1 MLKSSFAKALQ
12 GQLVQIFKQT
22 LAKILPSRVES
33 SSSQQG
39 KLVRLARVLALAA
52 MVMALNTMG
61 YTLASSLFVS
71 HVGTDGLPLSY
82 VLVGL
87 ASTPIYGVF
96 SRVADRVP
104 HPLLFRYWSVAAA
117 GVALLFRLL
126 LFWDM
131 QPIYYALFVGVYF
144 QWTLQL
150 DILLPTLIS
159 DYFTSREYNR
169 RAPFITMAQ
178 AVGGLLGGGLVSVL
192 ARFVATQ
199 DILLL
204 LPILYLLVLGQVWN
218 LEHREKPIPP
228 EETVQTGRGDSLRS
242 TDEPPPSPLRLA
254 EQYPIVKF
262 LAGST
267 FLWIVLYSLAE
278 YLYFDVYARTFA
290 DDPQGLTSFLGAFSA
305 ANSALQMLVL
315 FFLTRKLI
323 EKLGVAR
330 VNSIYPV
337 STFFS
342 FVGLWVFPSFPV
354 AVLAHFNSSTVDTAI
369 DQPAYTLVYN
379 PIPNRYLGQVR
390 AVTNGLCYSLGL
402 AVTGGLLWVARLYVS
417 FETIAL
423 VGMAVAAFFVGVRYK
438 LGQNYYRSLLSGL
451 RSKTDKLD
459 LEAVREGLMQL
470 PESQS
475 VQLAQMLSR
484 GDAKEKREALE
495 LAVYLRR
502 PSRLLT
508 EIDGLLAEADVSLR
522 RGILRFF
529 SKTTQDAGVTRYLRA
544 SLASAEEERQLMA
557 LEALVARKEALAVDD
572 LQRLSYSDRP
582 ALRALVAVVAQH
594 RGDLDDRLRL
604 HCAAVWQSDM
614 DDETKKVV
622 IRGIRHTGNPNTI
635 PQLLELLQDASVDV
649 QIEVLKGMAELT
661 AEGDETLGEL
671 AVRFL
676 EHPSPQVR
684 VAAIDLLGAIRLPQF
699 WEFLARGLEDLD
711 VNVRLRS
718 AAALANYEE
727 YNLERL
733 ARVYLF
739 GARADVSEAAVAA
752 IANVQT
758 SQALHFL
765 EDYLQQDYEAAESIQ
780 LWWQRIPARSES
792 WQPLVMVFRDRSQRI
807 VNRVF
812 HVLSCLGSR
821 HALMEVRQML
831 HARDERKRANAVE
844 TLASIP
850 HRRYVMPILPLVEY
864 PEGRSP
870 VAELDADRAKLV
882 LEELLGSEDR
892 WVRVGT
898 LLVWTAYR
906 YPLPETVKRERDRIV
921 KSVVKEAFAAAATGQ
936 ISDFSIGRVL
946 FLKTTPLFRDL
957 SLDEVWSLDR
967 GFQLKTYEEGEVVCR
982 EGEVG
987 NTLYVLYRGQLRV
1000 TSSMEEEERYLTSG
1014 SYFGDS
1020 GLFGDVPYGATAIA
1034 DSASQLLCLTK
1045 DSFDVLIDIL
1055 PKLPSCFALATFN
1068 SEF

>member
-1 MLKSSFAKALQ
+1 MVKSSFAKALQ
-12 GQLVQIFKQT
+12 GQLVQAIEKI
-22 LAKILPSRVES
+22 LAKVSGGRLSVG
-33 SSSQQG
+33 SSQTG
-39 KLVRLARVLALAA
+39 KLARLARILVLAGT
-52 MVMALNTMG
+52 VMALNTMG

-71 HVGTDGLPLSY
+71 HIGASGLPLSY

-87 ASTPIYGVF
+87 ASMPVYGVF
-96 SRVADRVP
+96 ARVADRIP

-126 LFWDM
+126 LFWDV
-131 QPIYYALFVGVYF
+131 QPIYYALYIGVYF

-178 AVGGLLGGGLVSVL
+178 AVGGLLGGGLVSLL
-192 ARFVATQ
+192 ASFVATP

-204 LPILYLLVLGQVWN
+204 LPVLYLLVLVQVWH
-218 LEHREKPIPP
+218 LERREKPIPS
-228 EETVQTGRGDSLRS
+228 EETERQ
-242 TDEPPPSPLRLA
+242 TDEPPPSPLQLA
-254 EQYPIVKF
+254 QQFPIVKF

-267 FLWIVLYSLAE
+267 FLWILLYSLAE
-278 YLYFDVYARTFA
+278 YLYFGIYAETFA
-290 DDPQGLTSFLGAFSA
+290 DNPQGLTSFLGGFSA
-305 ANSALQMLVL
+305 VNCALQMLLL

-323 EKLGVAR
+323 ERLGVAR

-337 STFFS
+337 ATFFS
-342 FVGLWVFPSFPV
+342 FLGLWLFPSFPV
-354 AVLAHFNSSTVDTAI
+354 AVLAHFNNSTIDTAI

-402 AVTGGLLWVARLYVS
+402 ALTGGLLWVAALYVNLQ
-417 FETIAL
+417 TIAL
-423 VGMAVAAFFVGVRYK
+423 VGLLVGAFFVGVRYK

-459 LEAVREGLMQL
+459 LKAVREGLVQL

-475 VQLAQMLSR
+475 AQLAQMLKR
-484 GDAKEKREALE
+484 GETKEKKEALE
-495 LAVYLRR
+495 LATYLRK

-508 EIDGLLAEADVSLR
+508 EIDALLSEADVSLQR
-522 RGILRFF
+522 RILSFF
-529 SKTTQDAGVTRYLRA
+529 SKTTQDTGVTRYLRDC
-544 SLASAEEERQLMA
+544 LASSDEERQLMA
-557 LEALVARKEALAVDD
+557 LEALMARRNPLDAKD
-572 LQRLSYSDRP
+572 LERLSHSDRP
-582 ALRALVAVVAQH
+582 TIRALVAVVAQQ
-594 RGDLDDRLRL
+594 RGDLEEALRQR
-604 HCAAVWQSDM
+604 CAEIWQSDM

-622 IRGIRHTGNPNTI
+622 IRGIRHTGNPSMI
-635 PQLLELLQDASVDV
+635 PQLLELLQGASVDV
-649 QIEVLKGMAELT
+649 QIEVLKGMAELKPD
-661 AEGDETLGEL
+661 GDATLGEL

-684 VAAIDLLGAIRLPQF
+684 VAAIDLLGAIRLPEF

-718 AAALANYEE
+718 ASALANYEE
-727 YNLERL
+727 YNLEQL
-733 ARVYLF
+733 AQMYLF

-752 IANVQT
+752 IAYVQT

-765 EDYLQQDYEAAESIQ
+765 EDYLQQDYEAADRIQ
-780 LWWQRIPARSES
+780 AWWQRIPARAES
-792 WQPLVMVFRDRSQRI
+792 WQPLVMVLRDRSQQI

-821 HALMEVRQML
+821 HALTEVRQML
-831 HARDERKRANAVE
+831 HTRDERKRANAVE

-850 HRRYVMPILPLVEY
+850 HRRYIMPILPLVEY

-870 VAELDADRAKLV
+870 VAELDSDRAKPV
-882 LEELLGSEDR
+882 LEEFVCSEDR
-892 WVRVGT
+892 WVRVGA
-898 LLVWTAYR
+898 LLVWAHYR
-906 YPLPETVKRERDRIV
+906 YPLPETVQRERDRIV
-921 KSVVKEAFAAAATGQ
+921 KSVVKEAFSEETAKS
-936 ISDFSIGRVL
+936 ISNLSIDRVL
-946 FLKTTPLFRDL
+946 FLKTTSLFRDL

-967 GFQLKTYEEGEVVCR
+967 GFQLKTYEEGDAICR

-987 NTLYVLYRGQLRV
+987 NTLYVLYRGRLHV
-1000 TSSMEEEERYLTSG
+1000 TSQMEESDRCLTPG

-1020 GLFGDVPYGATAIA
+1020 SLFGEFPYGATAIA
-1034 DSASQLLCLTK
+1034 ESSCQLLCLTK
-1045 DSFDVLIDIL
+1045 DSFDVLIDVL
-1055 PKLPSCFALATFN
+1055 PKLPSCFALAALD